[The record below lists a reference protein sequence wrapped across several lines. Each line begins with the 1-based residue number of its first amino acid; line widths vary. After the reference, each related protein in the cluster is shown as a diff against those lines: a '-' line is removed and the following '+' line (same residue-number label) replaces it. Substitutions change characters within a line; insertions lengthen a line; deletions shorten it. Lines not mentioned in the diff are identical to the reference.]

1 MKAHTKIRLWI
12 TSSCYCLGVF
22 LSFFFNKSLAFQVQ
36 QQYAHKQ
43 STLSHPK
50 KYHSCPFY
58 TSYKKKTILY
68 DTTTS
73 SSSSLRNK
81 GRRRPPPTIPYITCT
96 STKEVTR
103 AIETYLRK
111 GDVVAE
117 LGSQLRDSSTAIC
130 DTIGTTGKAI
140 LLDVTRKFPTQERKQ
155 QKSMEGKKSTTAMR
169 REGDEIHFYKDRAT
183 FIELKGTF
191 DSWRQEL
198 FFYRIQTNTTTNTLE
213 IPCYTALVVDIQ
225 AIAGNDL
232 DLTSIALVKDF
243 LALNRN
249 QDNDDDDDDDNDRNP
264 CRVVIIKSRSLAQLS
279 QRMISGPR
287 LINGLDSLP
296 FNHNNNNNDS
306 ATTFIVGTV
315 GVQEYRRTIPH
326 VIQKGDAVLE
336 IGCHFGTSTAL
347 FHQAAKT
354 DNDKGGCIGVDIGP
368 SIIKM
373 ANQKYPNVPFVV
385 GDAWHMAALRDMKDS
400 FLTTTTTKSRR
411 IYDVVYVDVG
421 GLSGSDGLLEAISL
435 LSSIQFS
442 LEPRC
447 IIIKSLCIR
456 RLASSLTPFS
466 AIWQSMLNND
476 NNIENKE

>member
-1 MKAHTKIRLWI
+1 M
-12 TSSCYCLGVF
+12 
-22 LSFFFNKSLAFQVQ
+22 
-36 QQYAHKQ
+36 
-43 STLSHPK
+43 
-50 KYHSCPFY
+50 
-58 TSYKKKTILY
+58 
-68 DTTTS
+68 
-73 SSSSLRNK
+73 
-81 GRRRPPPTIPYITCT
+81 
-96 STKEVTR
+96 
-103 AIETYLRK
+103 RK

-130 DTIGTTGKAI
+130 DTIGPTGKAI
-140 LLDVTRKFPTQERKQ
+140 LLDVKRKFPTQERKKKQKHQ
-155 QKSMEGKKSTTAMR
+155 QNTSNGKKSTTAMR
-169 REGDEIHFYKDRAT
+169 REGDEIDFYKDRAT
-183 FIELKGTF
+183 FIELKDTF
-191 DSWRQEL
+191 DNWRQEL
-198 FFYRIQTNTTTNTLE
+198 FFHRIQINNNPTDTHNTLE
-213 IPCYTALVVDIQ
+213 MPFYTALVVDIQ

-243 LALNRN
+243 LALNN
-249 QDNDDDDDDDNDRNP
+249 NSNNNDDDDRNP

-279 QRMISGPR
+279 RRMISGPR

-296 FNHNNNNNDS
+296 GNTDDDD

-315 GVQEYRRTIPH
+315 GVQEYRNTIPF

-336 IGCHFGTSTAL
+336 IGCHFGTSTTL
-347 FHQAAKT
+347 FHQAAKMDD
-354 DNDKGGCIGVDIGP
+354 DNNNQGGCIGVDIGP
-368 SIIKM
+368 SIIQM

-400 FLTTTTTKSRR
+400 FLTTTTKSRR
-411 IYDVVYVDVG
+411 TYDVVYVDVG

-466 AIWQSMLNND
+466 TVWQSMLNNE
-476 NNIENKE
+476 NNIENTEEEKG